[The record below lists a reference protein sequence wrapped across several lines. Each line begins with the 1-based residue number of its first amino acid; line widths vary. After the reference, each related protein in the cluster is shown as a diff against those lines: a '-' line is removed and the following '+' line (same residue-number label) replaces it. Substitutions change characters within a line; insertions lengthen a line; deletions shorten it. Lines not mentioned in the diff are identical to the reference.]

1 MSKLTAFYLSFIVLT
16 IQAIVLIIMGVKFG
30 DGYAV
35 PTFILF
41 FIMDVVLC
49 ILADELKLVH
59 KEY

>member
-1 MSKLTAFYLSFIVLT
+1 MSKLVAFYLTFIVLT
-16 IQAIVLIIMGVKFG
+16 IQAIVLIVMGMKFG

-41 FIMDVVLC
+41 FIMNVVLA
-49 ILADELKLVH
+49 IVADELKLID